1 MALHVFNED
10 KKKQLNDKFI
20 KLIGEPADKQM
31 EFFLKS
37 FIFALDDKW
46 KEVSRLRGE
55 FAKYVDR
62 GGEGRPEIN
71 FVQAADFL
79 QKNGRPRIAQQ
90 ITDELKDID
99 MDKNQRISFIEYLLL
114 HFKVMV
120 LKEYYK
126 RLEVQPVEKLS
137 DDIEDGVGLVGVGF
151 KLLDELFAEKLGLP
165 EDLLRAIEEFTS
177 KKRET
182 EKKVKELKD
191 KADAGG
197 VKGAAAANELIQ
209 IEASDKTQ
217 MNKIEISLNAA
228 KRKASKNSGEVAFE
242 LKKKKEADERKKAEE
257 EARHK
262 MAERKKAFEAG
273 GAGGQD
279 KINQGV
285 SNFNKGN
292 LKPAKVQDKSAP
304 RISKEKGE
312 E

>member
-1 MALHVFNED
+1 MAYVVDEE
-10 KKKQLNDKFI
+10 KKK
-20 KLIGEPADKQM
+20 KLVEQFTRLCVEPPDYQM

-55 FAKYVDR
+55 FAKYLDR
-62 GGEGRPEIN
+62 GGEGRLDIN

-90 ITDELKDID
+90 INDELKDID
-99 MDKNQRISFIEYLLL
+99 LDKNQRISFIEYLLL

-120 LKEYYK
+120 LKEFYK
-126 RLEVQPVEKLS
+126 RLDLEPVEKLS
-137 DDIEDGVGLVGVGF
+137 DDIEDGVGLVGVGP
-151 KLLDELFAEKLGLP
+151 KLLDELFAEKSGLP
-165 EDLLRAIEEFTS
+165 EDLVRAIEEFTA

-182 EKKVKELKD
+182 DKKIKELRE

-209 IEASDKTQ
+209 MEQADKTQ

-228 KRKASKNSGEVAFE
+228 KRKASKNSADVAFDA
-242 LKKKKEADERKKAEE
+242 KKKKEAAERKKAEE
-257 EARHK
+257 EARQK

-273 GAGGQD
+273 GGQGQD
-279 KINQGV
+279 NINKGV
-285 SNFNKGN
+285 SGFNKGN
-292 LKPAKVQDKSAP
+292 LKKAAVNDRSAP
-304 RISKEKGE
+304 KIYKGE